1 MIDLSFCN
9 VIILVTTSYVF
20 YSRKYD
26 YENYLASL
34 LIAPDDLRRAAFAL
48 RAFNVE
54 LAQIRDL
61 TKTDAIAQMRF
72 QFWSDL
78 VDEMYAEKGNTD
90 GTPNLKYARF
100 PVASELYDVLT
111 SSEQLSK
118 HWLKRMIT
126 ARQEAAN
133 LSAFP
138 FQTMEQL
145 EKYADSTIVSL
156 YYLLNEKIVELVSVK
171 DDDQGSGSSPGYRIA
186 LDHIASHLGKAQ
198 GLTNVLRGVKHNAA
212 ARRCYI
218 PNEVLLSSHC
228 THEDFLRGNN
238 NEAVVEAI
246 FAIASQANSHLEHAV
261 ELLDGLS
268 SGTARHR
275 HRADKLVYLPYLAVR
290 TYLEQLR
297 RCDFNLWHGRLQQKN
312 GLLPL
317 KLWWRSKLV

>member
-1 MIDLSFCN
+1 MQI
-9 VIILVTTSYVF
+9 VK
-20 YSRKYD
+20 KYD
-26 YENYLASL
+26 YENYLATL
-34 LIAPDDLRRAAFAL
+34 LIAPDDLCRAAFAL

-72 QFWSDL
+72 QFWADL
-78 VDEMYAEKGNTD
+78 VDEMYAERGSNNYD
-90 GTPNLKYARF
+90 SADRSPRSQKYARF
-100 PVASELYDVLT
+100 PVASELQDVLAG
-111 SSEQLSK
+111 SKQMSK
-118 HWLKRMIT
+118 HWLKRMIA
-126 ARQEAAN
+126 ARREAAH

-145 EKYADSTIVSL
+145 EKYAEATIVSL
-156 YYLLNEKIVELVSVK
+156 YYLLNEKTVELSATAAEE
-171 DDDQGSGSSPGYRIA
+171 DPTGSSPGHRIA
-186 LDHIASHLGKAQ
+186 LDHIASHIGKAQ

-238 NEAVVEAI
+238 NEAVVEAV

-268 SGTARHR
+268 STSAGKVARRHR
-275 HRADKLVYLPYLAVR
+275 RADKLLYLPHLAVSE
-290 TYLEQLR
+290 YLEQLR

-317 KLWWRSKLV
+317 KLWWRAKFL